1 MNRSRLGGRRSGID
15 RRVFAVYYRH
25 RSERRENPDR
35 RRDAGAVD
43 ASLALSLG
51 GANLWREYWGA
62 SDEEASAE

>member
-1 MNRSRLGGRRSGID
+1 MPSSRQGRRSGAD

-35 RRDAGAVD
+35 RRDAGGD
-43 ASLALSLG
+43 AAPLVAG
-51 GANLWREYWGA
+51 NELWREYWGA